1 MMLIDPFRS
10 GVQGPA
16 TLTFIQ
22 VTAPASGTTVTVT
35 GIPIGAEA
43 PGRRVIAAIHYVYN
57 FADPDVFPTAFSV
70 NGNPGVIVV
79 ASEEA
84 RFHPA
89 SVTRAAIGIAEAPT
103 GTTADVSVSFNAAA
117 GTVQFGVYVAS
128 NVSSNTALD
137 TASGISATETVA
149 VNCDVQAEGII
160 IAAGAFINP
169 VAYTGVAERY
179 EASTWYSG
187 GGDPTPTTV
196 SGLSIS
202 ATGGILGA
210 DMFAALIAAS
220 FR

>member
-16 TLTFIQ
+16 TLTFLQ

-35 GIPIGAEA
+35 GIPIGVEA

-70 NGNPGVIVV
+70 NGNPGAI
-79 ASEEA
+79 AITSEEA

-89 SVTRAAIGIAEAPT
+89 SVTRAAIGIAEAPI
-103 GTTADVSVSFNAAA
+103 GTAADLSVTFTAAA
-117 GTVQFGVYVAS
+117 GSVQFGVYVAS
-128 NVSSNTALD
+128 NVSSNTAVD

-149 VNCDVQAEGII
+149 INCDVQAEGFVV
-160 IAAGAFINP
+160 AAGAFINP
-169 VAYTGVAERY
+169 VSYTGATEHY

-187 GGDPTPTTV
+187 GGDTTPTTIA
-196 SGLSIS
+196 GQSIS